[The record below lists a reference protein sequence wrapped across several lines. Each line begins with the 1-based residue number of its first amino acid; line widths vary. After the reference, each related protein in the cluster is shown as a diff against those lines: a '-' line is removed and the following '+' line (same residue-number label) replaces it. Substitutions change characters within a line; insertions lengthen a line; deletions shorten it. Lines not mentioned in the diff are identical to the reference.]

1 MEELKLYLK
10 ENPDKIQRI
19 LEYYNY
25 HSITINNNEIRCAK
39 VGGDNP
45 SGCRIKLNDNLSAT
59 DFTTSYNGDIIGL
72 IKQHTDLSYKEIIN
86 TIKTIT
92 NKKVN
97 GHYKKEGGIF
107 DDFFNDIYL
116 PQQEENDEI
125 IYDPSI
131 LDQYS
136 KYKWNMRF
144 LNDGILPSS
153 QVKFHIGYDEDSN
166 RITIPHFDIDG
177 NLIGIMGRI
186 DSDEKTN
193 FKYLPLVAFEKH
205 KFLYGLY
212 QNKEYIKESK
222 EVYIFEAEKSVMQCD
237 SFKVNNTVGLGGN
250 SISKIQVEQLLRLG
264 VEHFIISL
272 DEGLDIEIIKKNIKT
287 IKDCCFMR
295 DDVKIGVILDKE
307 NKYMKKGSKVS
318 SSDQGR
324 EIFLKLCNECIIGG
338 KNN

>member
-97 GHYKKEGGIF
+97 GHHKKEVGIF
-107 DDFFNDIYL
+107 DNFFNDIYL

-125 IYDPSI
+125 IYNPSI

-136 KYKWNMRF
+136 KYKWNLRF
-144 LNDGILPSS
+144 LKDGILPSS

-166 RITIPHFDIDG
+166 RITLPWFDIDG
-177 NLIGIMGRI
+177 SLIGVMGRI
-186 DSDEKTN
+186 DNDIPTN
-193 FKYLPLVAFEKH
+193 YKYLPLVAFEKH
-205 KFLYGLY
+205 KHLYGLY
-212 QNKEYIKESK
+212 QNKECIKKSK
-222 EVYIFEAEKSVMQCD
+222 EVYLFEAEKSVMQCD

-250 SISKIQVEQLLRLG
+250 TLSTVQVEKLLKLG
-264 VEHFIISL
+264 VNKFIIAL

-287 IKDCCFMR
+287 IKSLSFMR
-295 DDVKIGVILDKE
+295 DIKIGVILDKE
-307 NKYMKKGSKVS
+307 NKYMGKGSKCSPV
-318 SSDQGR
+318 DLGR
-324 EIFLKLCNECIIGG
+324 EIFEKLCDECLII
-338 KNN
+338 N

>member
-25 HSITINNNEIRCAK
+25 HSITINNNEIRFAK
-39 VGGDNP
+39 IGGDNP

-72 IKQHTDLSYKEIIN
+72 IKQHADLSYKEIIN

-97 GHYKKEGGIF
+97 GHYKKEVGIF

-116 PQQEENDEI
+116 PYNEHGEKV

-136 KYKWNMRF
+136 KYKWNLRF
-144 LNDGILPSS
+144 LKDGILPSS
-153 QVKFHIGYDEDSN
+153 QVKFHIGYDENSN
-166 RITIPHFDIDG
+166 RITLPWFDIDG
-177 NLIGIMGRI
+177 NIIGIIGRI

-193 FKYLPLVAFEKH
+193 YKYIPLIPFPKH

-212 QNKEYIKESK
+212 HNKECIKKSK
-222 EVYIFEAEKSVMQCD
+222 EIYIFESEKSVLLGD
-237 SFKVNNTVGLGGN
+237 SLNYRNFASLGGN
-250 SISKIQVEQLLRLG
+250 SISTTQVEQILKLG
-264 VEHFIISL
+264 VNKIILCL
-272 DEGLDIEIIKKNIKT
+272 DEGLDVSVIKRDIKT
-287 IKDCCFMR
+287 IKDCLFMR
-295 DDVKIGVILDKE
+295 ECKIGVILDKE
-307 NKYMKKGSKVS
+307 NKYLPKGSKAS
-318 SSDQGR
+318 PIDLKG
-324 EIFLKLCNECIIGG
+324 EIFEKLKKECLII
-338 KNN
+338 N

>member
-25 HSITINNNEIRCAK
+25 HSITINNNEIRFAK
-39 VGGDNP
+39 IGGDNP

-92 NKKVN
+92 NKKIN
-97 GHYKKEGGIF
+97 GNHKKEVGIF

-125 IYDPSI
+125 VYDPSI

-144 LNDGILPSS
+144 LKDGILPSS
-153 QVKFHIGYDEDSN
+153 QVKFHIGYDEESN

-177 NLIGIMGRI
+177 NLIGVMGRI
-186 DSDEKTN
+186 DSDEPTN
-193 FKYLPLVAFEKH
+193 YKYLPLIPFPKH

-212 QNKEYIKESK
+212 HNKECIKESK
-222 EVYIFEAEKSVMQCD
+222 EIYIFESEKSVLLGD
-237 SFKVNNTVGLGGN
+237 SLNYRNFASLGGN
-250 SISKIQVEQLLRLG
+250 SISTTQVEHILKLG
-264 VEHFIISL
+264 VNKIILCL
-272 DEGLDIEIIKKNIKT
+272 DEGLDTEVIKRDIQIIKSML
-287 IKDCCFMR
+287 FMR
-295 DDVKIGVILDKE
+295 DVKIGVILDKE
-307 NKYMKKGSKVS
+307 NKYLPKGSKAS
-318 SSDQGR
+318 PIDLRG
-324 EIFLKLCNECIIGG
+324 EIFEKLIENCLII
-338 KNN
+338 N

>member
-25 HSITINNNEIRCAK
+25 HSITINNNEIRFAK
-39 VGGDNP
+39 IGGDNP

-97 GHYKKEGGIF
+97 GHHKKEVGIF

-116 PQQEENDEI
+116 PYNEHGEKV
-125 IYDPSI
+125 IYDKSV

-136 KYKWNMRF
+136 KYKWNLRF
-144 LNDGILPSS
+144 LKDGILPSS
-153 QVKFHIGYDEDSN
+153 QVKFHIGYDENSN

-186 DSDEKTN
+186 DSDEPTN
-193 FKYLPLVAFEKH
+193 YKYLPLVVFEKH
-205 KFLYGLY
+205 KNLYGLY
-212 QNKEYIKESK
+212 QNKEHIKESK
-222 EVYIFEAEKSVMQCD
+222 EVYIFEAEKSVLLGH
-237 SFKVNNTVGLGGN
+237 SLGYRNFVSLGGN
-250 SISKIQVEQLLRLG
+250 ALSKMQVEQLLKLG
-264 VEHFIISL
+264 VNKFIIAL

-287 IKDCCFMR
+287 IKDCLFMR

-307 NKYMKKGSKVS
+307 NKYMGKGSKCSPV
-318 SSDQGR
+318 DLGR
-324 EIFLKLCNECIIGG
+324 EIFEKLKKECLII
-338 KNN
+338 N

>member
-39 VGGDNP
+39 IGGDNP

-97 GHYKKEGGIF
+97 GHHKKEVGIF

-116 PQQEENDEI
+116 PQQDENDEI

-136 KYKWNMRF
+136 KHKWNLRF
-144 LNDGILPSS
+144 LNDGILPCS
-153 QVKFHIGYDEDSN
+153 QYKFHVGYDKYSN
-166 RITIPHFDIDG
+166 RITIPWFNENG
-177 NLIGIMGRI
+177 ELIGIISRI
-186 DSDEKTN
+186 DNDIPTN
-193 FKYLPLVAFEKH
+193 YKYIPLIPFPKH
-205 KFLYGLY
+205 KYLYGLY

-222 EVYIFEAEKSVMQCD
+222 EVYIFESEKSVMLGHTLGYRN
-237 SFKVNNTVGLGGN
+237 FLALGGN
-250 SISKIQVEQLLRLG
+250 NVSELQVEQMLKLG
-264 VEHFIISL
+264 VNKIILCL
-272 DEGLDIEIIKKNIKT
+272 DDGLDVSVIKRDIQT
-287 IKDCCFMR
+287 IKSMLFMR
-295 DDVKIGVILDKE
+295 DVKIGVILDKK
-307 NKYMKKGSKVS
+307 NKFLPKDSKASPIDFGKEVF
-318 SSDQGR
+318 
-324 EIFLKLCNECIIGG
+324 EKLCNNCLII
-338 KNN
+338 N

>member
-25 HSITINNNEIRCAK
+25 HSITINDNEIRCAK

-45 SGCRIKLNDNLSAT
+45 SGCRIKLNDNLSAA

-97 GHYKKEGGIF
+97 GHHKKEVGIF

-116 PQQEENDEI
+116 PQQDDEDEI
-125 IYDPSI
+125 IYNPSI

-144 LNDGILPSS
+144 LNDGILPCS
-153 QVKFHIGYDEDSN
+153 QVKFHIGYDGESN
-166 RITIPHFDIDG
+166 RITIPWVNESG
-177 NLIGIMGRI
+177 ELIGIIARI
-186 DSDEKTN
+186 DNDIPTN
-193 FKYLPLVAFEKH
+193 FKYLPLIPFPKH
-205 KFLYGLY
+205 KYLYGLY

-222 EVYIFEAEKSVMQCD
+222 EVYILEAEKAVLQCD
-237 SFKVNNTVGLGGN
+237 SFGVNNAVGLGGN
-250 SISKIQVEQLLRLG
+250 TLSTVQVEKLLKLG
-264 VEHFIISL
+264 VNKFIIAL

-287 IKDCCFMR
+287 IKSLSFMR
-295 DDVKIGVILDKE
+295 DIKIGVILDKE
-307 NKYMKKGSKVS
+307 NKYMGKGSKVS
-318 SSDQGR
+318 PTDQGK
-324 EIFLKLCNECIIGG
+324 EIFEKICNECIIGG
-338 KNN
+338 

>member
-10 ENPDKIQRI
+10 ENPDKIQKI

-25 HSITINNNEIRCAK
+25 HSITINNNEIRFAK
-39 VGGDNP
+39 IGGDNP

-97 GHYKKEGGIF
+97 GHYKKEVGIF

-144 LNDGILPSS
+144 LKDGILPSS
-153 QVKFHIGYDEDSN
+153 QVKFHVGYDENSN

-177 NLIGIMGRI
+177 NLIGIIGRI

-205 KFLYGLY
+205 KNLYGLY

-237 SFKVNNTVGLGGN
+237 SFGVHNTVALGGN
-250 SISKIQVEQLLRLG
+250 TLSAIQVEKLLKLG
-264 VEHFIISL
+264 VNKFIISL

-287 IKDCCFMR
+287 IKSLSFMR
-295 DDVKIGVILDKE
+295 DIKIGVILDKE
-307 NKYMKKGSKVS
+307 NKYMGKGSKCSPV
-318 SSDQGR
+318 DLGC
-324 EIFLKLCNECIIGG
+324 ETFEKLCNECLII
-338 KNN
+338 N

>member
-97 GHYKKEGGIF
+97 GHHKKEVGIF

-144 LNDGILPSS
+144 LKDGILPSS
-153 QVKFHIGYDEDSN
+153 QVKFHVGYDEESN
-166 RITIPHFDIDG
+166 RITLPWFNESG
-177 NLIGIMGRI
+177 ELIGCMARL
-186 DSDEKTN
+186 DSDEPTN
-193 FKYLPLVAFEKH
+193 YKYLPLVAFEKH
-205 KFLYGLY
+205 KYLYGLY
-212 QNKEYIKESK
+212 YNKEYIKNNR
-222 EVYIFEAEKSVMQCD
+222 VYIFESEKSVLLGD
-237 SFKVNNTVGLGGN
+237 SLNIKNCVSLGGN
-250 SISKIQVEQLLRLG
+250 QISTTQVEQLLKLG
-264 VEHFIISL
+264 VSEIVL
-272 DEGLDIEIIKKNIKT
+272 CMDEGLMIDAIKRDIQT
-287 IKDCCFMR
+287 IKSMLFMR
-295 DDVKIGVILDKE
+295 DVKIGVILDKK
-307 NKYMKKGSKVS
+307 NKYLPKDSKASPIDFGKEVF
-318 SSDQGR
+318 
-324 EIFLKLCNECIIGG
+324 EKLCNNCLII
-338 KNN
+338 N

>member
-97 GHYKKEGGIF
+97 GHHKKEIGIF

-116 PQQEENDEI
+116 PQQDDEDEI

-136 KYKWNMRF
+136 KYKWNLRF
-144 LNDGILPSS
+144 LKDGILPSS
-153 QVKFHIGYDEDSN
+153 QVKFHIGYDENSN
-166 RITIPHFDIDG
+166 RITVPHFDIDG
-177 NLIGIMGRI
+177 NLIGLMGRI
-186 DSDEKTN
+186 DSDEPTN
-193 FKYLPLVAFEKH
+193 YKYLPLIAFEKH

-212 QNKEYIKESK
+212 QNKEYIKKSK
-222 EVYIFEAEKSVMQCD
+222 EVYIYEAEKSVMQSD
-237 SFKVNNTVGLGGN
+237 SFGVNNTVGLGGN
-250 SISKIQVEQLLRLG
+250 NISKIQVEMLLRLG
-264 VEHFIISL
+264 VERFIISL

-307 NKYMKKGSKVS
+307 NKYMGKGSKCS
-318 SSDQGR
+318 PSDGGK
-324 EIFLKLCNECIIGG
+324 EIFKKLCSECIIGG
-338 KNN
+338 

>member
-39 VGGDNP
+39 IDGDNP

-97 GHYKKEGGIF
+97 GHHKKEVGIF

-116 PQQEENDEI
+116 PQQDDEDEI

-136 KYKWNMRF
+136 KYKWNVKF
-144 LNDGILPSS
+144 LRDGILPSS
-153 QVKFHIGYDEDSN
+153 QYKFHIGYDESSN
-166 RITIPHFDIDG
+166 RISVPWFNESG
-177 NLIGIMGRI
+177 ELIGAMGRL
-186 DSDEKTN
+186 DSDEVTN
-193 FKYLPLVAFEKH
+193 CKYLPLLPFSKH

-212 QNKEYIKESK
+212 ENKEYIKESK
-222 EVYIFEAEKSVMQCD
+222 VVYIFEAEKSVMQCD
-237 SFKVNNTVGLGGN
+237 SFGVRNAVALGGN
-250 SISKIQVEQLLRLG
+250 QISTTQIEQLLKLG
-264 VEHFIISL
+264 VSEIVL
-272 DEGLDIEIIKKNIKT
+272 CMDEGLIIDAIKRDIQT
-287 IKDCCFMR
+287 IKSCLFMR
-295 DDVKIGVILDKE
+295 DVKIKVMIDKE
-307 NKYMKKGSKVS
+307 NKYMKKGSKCS
-318 SSDQGR
+318 PSDKGK

-338 KNN
+338 

>member
-39 VGGDNP
+39 IGGDNP

-72 IKQHTDLSYKEIIN
+72 IKQHTGLSYKEIIN

-92 NKKVN
+92 NKKIN
-97 GHYKKEGGIF
+97 GHHKKEVGIF

-116 PQQEENDEI
+116 PQQEDEDEI

-136 KYKWNMRF
+136 KYKWNVKF
-144 LNDGILPSS
+144 LRDGILPCS
-153 QVKFHIGYDEDSN
+153 QYKFHVGYDENSN
-166 RITIPHFDIDG
+166 RISVPWFNESG
-177 NLIGIMGRI
+177 ELIGIIGRI
-186 DSDEKTN
+186 DSDEPTN
-193 FKYLPLVAFEKH
+193 YKYLPIVAFEKH
-205 KFLYGLY
+205 KNLYGLH

-222 EVYIFEAEKSVMQCD
+222 KAYIFEAEKSVLQCD
-237 SFKVNNTVGLGGN
+237 TFGVHNTVGLGGN
-250 SISKIQVEQLLRLG
+250 SISKIQVEMLLRLG
-264 VEHFIISL
+264 VECFIISL

-318 SSDQGR
+318 PSDQGK

-338 KNN
+338 

>member
-97 GHYKKEGGIF
+97 GHHKKEVGIF

-116 PQQEENDEI
+116 PQQDDEDEI

-144 LNDGILPSS
+144 LKDGILPSS
-153 QVKFHIGYDEDSN
+153 QVKFHVGYDEESN
-166 RITIPHFDIDG
+166 RITLPWFNESG
-177 NLIGIMGRI
+177 ELIGCMARL
-186 DSDEKTN
+186 DSDEPTN
-193 FKYLPLVAFEKH
+193 YKYLPLVAFEKH
-205 KFLYGLY
+205 KYLYGLY
-212 QNKEYIKESK
+212 YNKEYIKNNR
-222 EVYIFEAEKSVMQCD
+222 VYIFESEKSVLLGD
-237 SFKVNNTVGLGGN
+237 SLNIKNCVSLGGN
-250 SISKIQVEQLLRLG
+250 QISTTQVEQLLKLG
-264 VEHFIISL
+264 VSEIVL
-272 DEGLDIEIIKKNIKT
+272 CMDEGLMIDAIKRDIQT
-287 IKDCCFMR
+287 IKSMLFMR
-295 DDVKIGVILDKE
+295 DVKIGVILDKK
-307 NKYMKKGSKVS
+307 NKYLPKDSKASPIDFGKEVF
-318 SSDQGR
+318 
-324 EIFLKLCNECIIGG
+324 EKLCNNCLII
-338 KNN
+338 N

>member
-10 ENPDKIQRI
+10 ENPDKIKRI

-25 HSITINNNEIRCAK
+25 HSITINNNEIRFAK
-39 VGGDNP
+39 IDGNNP

-97 GHYKKEGGIF
+97 GHHKKEVGIF

-116 PQQEENDEI
+116 PQQDDEDEI
-125 IYDPSI
+125 IYDTSI

-136 KYKWNMRF
+136 KYKWNLRF
-144 LNDGILPSS
+144 LKDGILPCS
-153 QVKFHIGYDEDSN
+153 QYKFHVGYDGESN

-177 NLIGIMGRI
+177 NLIGIMSRI
-186 DSDEKTN
+186 DNDIPTN
-193 FKYLPLVAFEKH
+193 YKYIPLIPFPKH
-205 KFLYGLY
+205 KYLYGLY

-222 EVYIFEAEKSVMQCD
+222 EVYIFESEKSVMLGHTLGYRN
-237 SFKVNNTVGLGGN
+237 FLALGGN
-250 SISKIQVEQLLRLG
+250 NVSELQVEQMLKLG
-264 VEHFIISL
+264 VNKIILCL
-272 DEGLDIEIIKKNIKT
+272 DDGLDVSVIKRDIQT
-287 IKDCCFMR
+287 IKSMLFMR
-295 DDVKIGVILDKE
+295 DVKIGVILDKK
-307 NKYMKKGSKVS
+307 NKFLPKDSKASPIDFGKEVF
-318 SSDQGR
+318 
-324 EIFLKLCNECIIGG
+324 EKLCNNCLII
-338 KNN
+338 N

>member
-1 MEELKLYLK
+1 MEGLKLYLK

-97 GHYKKEGGIF
+97 SHHKKEIGIF

-116 PQQEENDEI
+116 PQQDDEDEI

-136 KYKWNMRF
+136 KYKWNLRF
-144 LNDGILPSS
+144 LKDGILPSS
-153 QVKFHIGYDEDSN
+153 QVKFHIGYDGESN
-166 RITIPHFDIDG
+166 RITIPWVNESG
-177 NLIGIMGRI
+177 ELIGIIARI
-186 DSDEKTN
+186 DNDILTN
-193 FKYLPLVAFEKH
+193 YKYLPLVAFPKH
-205 KFLYGLY
+205 KYLYGLY

-222 EVYIFEAEKSVMQCD
+222 EVYLFEAEKSVMQCD
-237 SFKVNNTVGLGGN
+237 SFKVNNTTALGGN
-250 SISKIQVEQLLRLG
+250 TISKIQVEMLLRLG
-264 VEHFIISL
+264 VERFIIGL

-307 NKYMKKGSKVS
+307 NKYMKKGSKCS
-318 SSDQGR
+318 PSDGGK
-324 EIFLKLCNECIIGG
+324 EIFKKLCSECIIGG
-338 KNN
+338 

>member
-25 HSITINNNEIRCAK
+25 HSITINNNEIRFAK
-39 VGGDNP
+39 IDGDNP

-97 GHYKKEGGIF
+97 AHYKKEVGIF
-107 DDFFNDIYL
+107 DDFFNNIYL
-116 PQQEENDEI
+116 PQQDYEDEI

-136 KYKWNMRF
+136 KYKWNVRF
-144 LNDGILPSS
+144 LKDGILPSS
-153 QVKFHIGYDEDSN
+153 QVKFGIGYDEESN
-166 RITIPHFDIDG
+166 RITVPWFDIDG
-177 NLIGIMGRI
+177 NLIGIIGRI

-193 FKYLPLVAFEKH
+193 FKYLPLIAFEKH
-205 KFLYGLY
+205 KTLYGLY

-222 EVYIFEAEKSVMQCD
+222 VVYIFEAEKSVMQCD
-237 SFKVNNTVGLGGN
+237 SFKVNNAVALGGN
-250 SISKIQVEQLLRLG
+250 SISKIQVEMLLRLG
-264 VEHFIISL
+264 VERFIISL
-272 DEGLDIEIIKKNIKT
+272 DESLDIEIIKKNIKT

-318 SSDQGR
+318 PVDLGK
-324 EIFLKLCNECIIGG
+324 EIFEKLKSECLII
-338 KNN
+338 N

>member
-25 HSITINNNEIRCAK
+25 HSITINNNEIRFAK
-39 VGGDNP
+39 IGGDNP

-97 GHYKKEGGIF
+97 GHHKKEVGIF

-116 PQQEENDEI
+116 PQQDDEDEI

-144 LNDGILPSS
+144 LNDGILPCS
-153 QVKFHIGYDEDSN
+153 QYKFHVGYDGESN

-177 NLIGIMGRI
+177 NLIGIMSRI
-186 DSDEKTN
+186 DSDIVTN
-193 FKYLPLVAFEKH
+193 YKYIPLLPFPKH

-212 QNKEYIKESK
+212 ENKEYIKESK
-222 EVYIFEAEKSVMQCD
+222 VVYIFESEKSVLLGD
-237 SFKVNNTVGLGGN
+237 SLNYRNFLALGGN
-250 SISKIQVEQLLRLG
+250 SISTTQVEQILKLG
-264 VEHFIISL
+264 VNKIILCL
-272 DEGLDIEIIKKNIKT
+272 DEGLDVSVIKRDIKT
-287 IKDCCFMR
+287 IKDCLFMR
-295 DDVKIGVILDKE
+295 ECKIGVILDKE
-307 NKYMKKGSKVS
+307 NKYLPKGSKAS
-318 SSDQGR
+318 PIDLKG
-324 EIFLKLCNECIIGG
+324 EIFEKLKKECLII
-338 KNN
+338 N

>member
-25 HSITINNNEIRCAK
+25 HSITINNNEVRFAK
-39 VGGDNP
+39 IGGDNP

-97 GHYKKEGGIF
+97 GHHKKEVGIF

-116 PQQEENDEI
+116 PLQEENDEI

-144 LNDGILPSS
+144 LKDGILPCS
-153 QVKFHIGYDEDSN
+153 QVKFHVGYDENSN
-166 RITIPHFDIDG
+166 RITLPWFNESGELVGCMARLD
-177 NLIGIMGRI
+177 L
-186 DSDEKTN
+186 DEPTN
-193 FKYLPLVAFEKH
+193 YKYLPLIAFPKH

-212 QNKEYIKESK
+212 YNKEYIKNNR
-222 EVYIFEAEKSVMQCD
+222 VYIFESEKSVLLGD
-237 SFKVNNTVGLGGN
+237 SLNIKNCVSLGGN
-250 SISKIQVEQLLRLG
+250 QISTTQVEQLLKLG
-264 VEHFIISL
+264 VSEIVL
-272 DEGLDIEIIKKNIKT
+272 CMDEGLMIDAIKRDIQT
-287 IKDCCFMR
+287 IKSMLFMR
-295 DDVKIGVILDKE
+295 DVKIGVILDKK
-307 NKYMKKGSKVS
+307 NKYLPKDSKASPIDFGKEVF
-318 SSDQGR
+318 
-324 EIFLKLCNECIIGG
+324 EKLCNNCLII
-338 KNN
+338 N

>member
-39 VGGDNP
+39 IDGDNP

-97 GHYKKEGGIF
+97 GHYKKEVGIF

-116 PQQEENDEI
+116 PQQDDEDEI

-136 KYKWNMRF
+136 KYKWNLRF
-144 LNDGILPSS
+144 LKDGILPSS
-153 QVKFHIGYDEDSN
+153 QYKFNIGYDEESN
-166 RITIPHFDIDG
+166 RITVPWFDIDG
-177 NLIGIMGRI
+177 NIIGIIGRI

-193 FKYLPLVAFEKH
+193 YKYLPLIPFEKH

-212 QNKEYIKESK
+212 QNKEYIKKSK
-222 EVYIFEAEKSVMQCD
+222 EVYIFESEKSVLLGD
-237 SFKVNNTVGLGGN
+237 SLNYKNFLALGGN
-250 SISKIQVEQLLRLG
+250 SISTTQVEQILKLG
-264 VEHFIISL
+264 VNKIIIAL
-272 DEGLDIEIIKKNIKT
+272 DEGLDVSVIKRDIKT
-287 IKDCCFMR
+287 IKDCLFMR
-295 DDVKIGVILDKE
+295 ECKIGVILDKE
-307 NKYMKKGSKVS
+307 NKYLPKGSKASPIDFGKEVF
-318 SSDQGR
+318 
-324 EIFLKLCNECIIGG
+324 EKLCNNCLII
-338 KNN
+338 N

>member
-39 VGGDNP
+39 IDGDNP

-72 IKQHTDLSYKEIIN
+72 IKQHTNLSYKEIIN

-97 GHYKKEGGIF
+97 GHHKKEVGIF

-125 IYDPSI
+125 IYDLSI

-144 LNDGILPSS
+144 LKDGILPSS
-153 QVKFHIGYDEDSN
+153 QVKFHIGYDENSN
-166 RITIPHFDIDG
+166 RITLPWFNESGELVGCMARLDNDIP
-177 NLIGIMGRI
+177 
-186 DSDEKTN
+186 TN
-193 FKYLPLVAFEKH
+193 YKYLPLIAFPKH
-205 KFLYGLY
+205 KYLYGLY
-212 QNKEYIKESK
+212 ENKKYIKESK
-222 EVYIFEAEKSVMQCD
+222 EIYIFESEKSVMLGH
-237 SFKVNNTVGLGGN
+237 SIGYRNFLALGGN
-250 SISKIQVEQLLRLG
+250 NVSELQVEQILKLG
-264 VEHFIISL
+264 VNKIIIAL
-272 DEGLDIEIIKKNIKT
+272 DEGLDVSVIKRDIQT
-287 IKDCCFMR
+287 IKSMLFMR
-295 DDVKIGVILDKE
+295 DVKIGVILDKK
-307 NKYMKKGSKVS
+307 NKYLPKDSKASPIDFGKEVF
-318 SSDQGR
+318 
-324 EIFLKLCNECIIGG
+324 EKLCNNCLII
-338 KNN
+338 N

>member
-25 HSITINNNEIRCAK
+25 HSITINNNEVRFAK
-39 VGGDNP
+39 IGGDNP

-97 GHYKKEGGIF
+97 GHHKKEVGIF

-116 PQQEENDEI
+116 PLQEENDEI

-144 LNDGILPSS
+144 LKDGILPCS
-153 QVKFHIGYDEDSN
+153 QVKFHVGYDENSN
-166 RITIPHFDIDG
+166 RITLPWFNESGELVGCMARLD
-177 NLIGIMGRI
+177 L
-186 DSDEKTN
+186 DEPTN
-193 FKYLPLVAFEKH
+193 YKYLPLIAFPKH

-212 QNKEYIKESK
+212 YNKEYIKNNR
-222 EVYIFEAEKSVMQCD
+222 VYIFESEKSVLLGD
-237 SFKVNNTVGLGGN
+237 SLNIKNCVSLGGN
-250 SISKIQVEQLLRLG
+250 QISATQVEQLLKLG
-264 VEHFIISL
+264 VSEIVL
-272 DEGLDIEIIKKNIKT
+272 CMDEGLMIDAIKRDIQT
-287 IKDCCFMR
+287 IKSMLFMR
-295 DDVKIGVILDKE
+295 DVKIGVILDKK
-307 NKYMKKGSKVS
+307 NKYLPKDSKASPIDFGKEVF
-318 SSDQGR
+318 
-324 EIFLKLCNECIIGG
+324 EKLCNNCLII
-338 KNN
+338 N

>member
-25 HSITINNNEIRCAK
+25 HSINITDKEIRCAK
-39 VGGDNP
+39 IDGDNP

-97 GHYKKEGGIF
+97 GHHKKEVGIF

-136 KYKWNMRF
+136 KYKWNARF
-144 LNDGILPSS
+144 LNDGILPCS
-153 QVKFHIGYDEDSN
+153 QVKFGIGYDESSN
-166 RITIPHFDIDG
+166 RITLPWRDYDG
-177 NLIGIMGRI
+177 NIIGIIGRI
-186 DSDEKTN
+186 DSDEPTN
-193 FKYLPLVAFEKH
+193 YKYLPLIPFPKH
-205 KFLYGLY
+205 KYLYGLY

-222 EVYIFEAEKSVMQCD
+222 EVYLFESEKSVLLGH
-237 SFKVNNTVGLGGN
+237 SLGYRNFVSLGGN
-250 SISKIQVEQLLRLG
+250 SISTTQVEHILKLG
-264 VEHFIISL
+264 VNKIILCL
-272 DEGLDIEIIKKNIKT
+272 DEGLDTEVIKRDIKT
-287 IKDCCFMR
+287 IKDCLFMR
-295 DDVKIGVILDKE
+295 ECKIGVILDKE
-307 NKYMKKGSKVS
+307 NKYLSKGSKAS
-318 SSDQGR
+318 PIDLKG
-324 EIFLKLCNECIIGG
+324 EIFEKLKSECLII
-338 KNN
+338 N

>member
-25 HSITINNNEIRCAK
+25 HSINITDKEIRCAK
-39 VGGDNP
+39 IDGNNP

-59 DFTTSYNGDIIGL
+59 DFTTSYNGDLVGL
-72 IKQHTDLSYKEIIN
+72 IATHTDLSYKEIIN

-97 GHYKKEGGIF
+97 GHHKKEEGIF

-116 PQQEENDEI
+116 PYNEHGEKV

-136 KYKWNMRF
+136 KYKWNVRF
-144 LNDGILPSS
+144 LNDGILPCS
-153 QVKFHIGYDEDSN
+153 QVKFGIGYDDESN

-186 DSDEKTN
+186 DSDEPTN
-193 FKYLPLVAFEKH
+193 YKYLPLVVFEKH
-205 KFLYGLY
+205 KNLYGLY
-212 QNKEYIKESK
+212 QNKEHIKESK
-222 EVYIFEAEKSVMQCD
+222 EVYIFEAEKSVLLGH
-237 SFKVNNTVGLGGN
+237 SLGYRNFVSLGGN
-250 SISKIQVEQLLRLG
+250 ALSKMQVEQLLKLG
-264 VEHFIISL
+264 VNKFIIAL

-287 IKDCCFMR
+287 IKDCLFMR

-318 SSDQGR
+318 PIDLKG
-324 EIFLKLCNECIIGG
+324 EIFEKLKSECMIGG
-338 KNN
+338 